1 MCFTRSSAR
10 RRILARKLA
19 LWRISWVLLLHAH
32 WSGHKA
38 GLWLRLHSH
47 WPWHHHHLRRC
58 CERQRARRVPHAA
71 YRLRSHLHLCRLLKR
86 HLRLLLRVLRL
97 RLHRMR
103 LLLLRRRL
111 LRLRLLWLRTARHL
125 LAVGVGVRDFEV
137 NFAELLV

>member
-1 MCFTRSSAR
+1 M
-10 RRILARKLA
+10 
-19 LWRISWVLLLHAH
+19 
-32 WSGHKA
+32 
-38 GLWLRLHSH
+38 
-47 WPWHHHHLRRC
+47 
-58 CERQRARRVPHAA
+58 PHAA